1 MTGNPRARG
10 FTLIEIVIAVAI
22 LAILAA
28 IVIPRVAGRVDDARI
43 ARGKSDVQALV
54 TALNLYK
61 LDNYQYPSTEQGLEA
76 LVAEPGGQPEARN
89 WKQGGYIDR
98 LPQDPWGNDYQYIS
112 PGQHGEIDV
121 YTLGADGQLG
131 GEGPAGDVGNWT
143 D

>member
-1 MTGNPRARG
+1 MSKRRAPRG

-43 ARGKSDVQALV
+43 ARAKSDVQALV

-76 LVAEPGGQPEARN
+76 LVAKPGGQPEARN

-98 LPQDPWGNDYQYIS
+98 LPKDPWGSDYQYIS

-121 YTLGADGQLG
+121 YSLGADAQLG

>member
-98 LPQDPWGNDYQYIS
+98 LPKDPWGNDYQYIS

>member
-1 MTGNPRARG
+1 MDRIRRARG

-28 IVIPRVAGRVDDARI
+28 IVIPRVAGRVDDARV
-43 ARGKSDVQALV
+43 ARAKSDVQALV

-76 LVAEPGGQPEARN
+76 LVAKPGGQPEARN

-98 LPQDPWGNDYQYIS
+98 LPKDPWGSDYQYIS

-121 YTLGADGQLG
+121 YSLGADAQLG
-131 GEGPAGDVGNWT
+131 GEGPGADVGNWT